1 MSNKI
6 EKIIDINL
14 KENKR
19 VPDTP
24 LFKIPLDQLTDA
36 AFITAMEGKI
46 LAVNQKVEE
55 LINLKIKELI
65 GLNLLELGFFSKE
78 GMTAITENFSKLI
91 SGIPVVPYEAK
102 IYSDDNK
109 EKIVNIDLKK
119 IEYNGKSAALIEL
132 KDISDFRKLEEE
144 LFEIDY
150 KQKILFE
157 GALNPIMIIN
167 EDGRYIDANK
177 AALDFFE
184 CDKKDLIGE
193 IADLP
198 PDIMKI
204 QASKQLPF
212 ISRRTIKVDYII
224 QGRSKRLLINI
235 VPLIISNKTFLYS
248 IGQDITERELLE
260 KEFKSYS
267 EILEQLIDEHS
278 KELLESEERYRRLVE
293 YSPDA
298 IFVLRKGRII
308 FANPATAKILGYLNP
323 EELIGKSITSMIH
336 PEYQNMIKE
345 KMMLVESGDHLP
357 LSEIR
362 FISVYGKEIDVE
374 IIAIPISYQNEQSVH
389 TIFRDI
395 TKKKQTENELRK
407 IKEKRDRAEMMEK
420 FISDATHE
428 LRTPLVSIKGFVD
441 RVIEGKS
448 GKLPKQAV
456 LELEIVK
463 RNTERLLNLVDELL
477 DIRRIESGKLR
488 LNLKP
493 IDFQEVIQ
501 HCVNEIKPLIEGKK
515 QRFNFKVPRGN
526 LVVKGDIIRLSQ
538 ALMNLLNN
546 ASKFTPEKGK
556 IELSVEKMKKSIQVQ
571 IKDTGIGIKN
581 EDIDRIFEP
590 FVDIIKKSG
599 YIKGTGLGLSV
610 TKGLIN
616 GHGGKIWAESSG
628 KGKGATF
635 TFTLPKLQNI
645 ESH

>member
-19 VPDTP
+19 VSDAS
-24 LFKIPLDQLTDA
+24 LLKIHLDQLTNA
-36 AFITAMEGKI
+36 AFITNMDGKI
-46 LAVNQKVEE
+46 LAANQKVKE
-55 LINLKIKELI
+55 LINLEIKDLI
-65 GLNLLELGFFSKE
+65 GLNFLELEFFSKE
-78 GMTAITENFSKLI
+78 SMTALTEIFSKLI
-91 SGIPVVPYEAK
+91 SGIPVASYEAK
-102 IYSDDNK
+102 IYSDNNK
-109 EKIVNIDLKK
+109 EKTVNIDFKK
-119 IEYNGKSAALIEL
+119 IGYNGESVTLVTL
-132 KDISDFRKLEEE
+132 KDISDFKKLEDE
-144 LFEIDY
+144 LFEIDN

-167 EDGRYIDANK
+167 EDGRYVDANK

-198 PDIMKI
+198 PEIIKI
-204 QASKQLPF
+204 HASKQLPF
-212 ISRRTIKVDYII
+212 ISRRTINVDYLI

-235 VPLIISNKTFLYS
+235 VPLIMSNKTFLYS
-248 IGQDITERELLE
+248 IGQDITEREVLE

-278 KELLESEERYRRLVE
+278 KELLESEERYRQLVE
-293 YSPDA
+293 FSPDA

-323 EELIGKSITSMIH
+323 EELIGKSMTSMIH
-336 PEYQNMIKE
+336 PEYQNMMKE
-345 KMMLVESGDHLP
+345 KMILVEGGDHLP

-362 FISVYGKEIDVE
+362 FIRLDGKEIDVE

-395 TKKKQTENELRK
+395 TKKKQTEIELRK

-441 RVIEGKS
+441 RVIKGKS
-448 GKLPKQAV
+448 GKLPDQATS
-456 LELEIVK
+456 ELEIVK
-463 RNTERLLNLVDELL
+463 RNTDRLLNLVDELL
-477 DIRRIESGKLR
+477 DIRRIESGKMK

-501 HCVNEIKPLIEGKK
+501 HCVNEIQPLIEEKK
-515 QRFNFKVPRGN
+515 QRFNLKVPRGN
-526 LVVKGDIIRLSQ
+526 LVIKGDIIRLSQ
-538 ALMNLLNN
+538 ALMNLLDN
-546 ASKFTPEKGK
+546 ASKFTPKKGK
-556 IELSVEKMKKSIQVQ
+556 IELSVENMKESIQVQ
-571 IKDTGIGIKN
+571 VKDTGIGIKN
-581 EDIDRIFEP
+581 KDIDRIFEP

-616 GHGGKIWAESSG
+616 AHGGKIWAESSG
-628 KGKGATF
+628 EGKGAEF
-635 TFTLPKLQNI
+635 TFTLPKLKNI
-645 ESH
+645 